1 MKDAFASLLCS
12 WLTTALLVALGCQQQ
27 QHQQQQQP
35 APAPMNPKIK
45 AALELGEATTPRE
58 VVERF
63 RAAMK
68 YNDVPAA
75 LNMVDEINYGTPAA
89 TSTRQRFEKIGID
102 MSRGGEDFKV
112 LESQQE
118 KECAVV
124 LVQQNPGRTGPAE
137 LAAIFLIRRYEE
149 FWLISPDLF
158 GYAGIRNLSPAQQA
172 SFKALDTWHRKRKA
186 DWKMMLSDP
195 K

>member
-1 MKDAFASLLCS
+1 MKMTVASLMCVMS
-12 WLTTALLVALGCQQQ
+12 ALGAVGCQQPK
-27 QHQQQQQP
+27 P
-35 APAPMNPKIK
+35 APAPVDPRIK
-45 AALELGEATTPRE
+45 AAIELDAATTPRE

-75 LNMVDEINYGTPAA
+75 LNMVDEINYGTSAA

-102 MSRGGEDFKV
+102 MSRGGVDFKV

-137 LAAIFLIRRYEE
+137 FAAVFLIRRYEE
-149 FWLISPDLF
+149 FWRISPDLY
-158 GYAGIRNLSPAQQA
+158 GYEGIRNLSATQQS
-172 SFKALDTWHRKRKA
+172 SFKALDTWYRKRKA
-186 DWKMMLSDP
+186 DWKMMLSEP
-195 K
+195 R

>member
-1 MKDAFASLLCS
+1 MKNAIISVLCS
-12 WLTTALLVALGCQQQ
+12 AFMTALLLATPGCQQQ
-27 QHQQQQQP
+27 QQA

-45 AALELGEATTPRE
+45 AALELEEATTPRE

-75 LNMVDEINYGTPAA
+75 LNMLDDIAYGTPAA
-89 TSTRQRFEKIGID
+89 TSTRQRFEKIGIV

-124 LVQQNPGRTGPAE
+124 LVQQNPGRSGPAE
-137 LAAIFLIRRYEE
+137 FAAIFLIRRYNE
-149 FWLISPDLF
+149 FWRISPDL
-158 GYAGIRNLSPAQQA
+158 YSYEGIRNLSATQQG
-172 SFKALDTWHRKRKA
+172 SFKALDTWYRKRKA
-186 DWKMMLSDP
+186 DWKMMLNDP